1 MSFVCLGN
9 VRINQFSL
17 PILGLNYADHPMKP
31 ILLNLASQIITPHMR
46 IRPPQIGDGGI
57 VNAAVL
63 ETFDK
68 LHKMM
73 PWAKTRPSIEDSEE
87 YVRQAA
93 ANWIL
98 KKDEEP
104 YLPLFMFDK
113 KNNEFIGGTGYHHIN
128 WEVPCLEI
136 GYWIR
141 DSYSGKGLMTEAVN
155 ALTRYA
161 INQLGAKRIEIRCD
175 KDNLQSKKVPER
187 LGFQLETKLVSNR
200 ISITSGKIS
209 DTLIFVRHNL
219 DKLPDLDVF
228 WE

>member
-1 MSFVCLGN
+1 
-9 VRINQFSL
+9 
-17 PILGLNYADHPMKP
+17 MKP
-31 ILLNLASQIITPHMR
+31 ILLNLARRIITQR
-46 IRPPQIGDGGI
+46 LIIRPPEVGDGAI
-57 VNAAVL
+57 VNAAIL

-68 LHKMM
+68 LHKVM
-73 PWAKTRPSIEDSEE
+73 PWASTKPTIEESEE

-113 KNNEFIGGTGYHHIN
+113 DNNQFVGGTGFHHIN
-128 WEVPCLEI
+128 WEVPCLEV

-141 DSYSGKGLMTEAVN
+141 DSYSGKGLVTEAMN

-161 INQLGAKRIEIRCD
+161 ISQLAVKRIEIRCD
-175 KDNLQSKKVPER
+175 RLNLQSKKIPER
-187 LGFQLETKLVSNR
+187 LGYQLEATLTSNR
-200 ISITSGKIS
+200 ISVISGKIS
-209 DTLIFVRHNL
+209 DTLVFVRHNL
-219 DKLPDLDVF
+219 DKLPDLSVS

>member
-1 MSFVCLGN
+1 
-9 VRINQFSL
+9 
-17 PILGLNYADHPMKP
+17 MKS
-31 ILLNLASQIITPHMR
+31 ILLDLPMSIITPR
-46 IRPPQIGDGGI
+46 LVIRPPKIGDGI
-57 VNAAVL
+57 IINSAIL

-73 PWAKTRPSIEDSEE
+73 PWAKTKPTIEESEE

-113 KNNEFIGGTGYHHIN
+113 DNNQFVGGTGYHHIN

-161 INQLGAKRIEIRCD
+161 INQLSVKRIEIRCD
-175 KDNLQSKKVPER
+175 KNNLQSKKVPER
-187 LGFQLETKLVSNR
+187 LGYQLEAILTSNR
-200 ISITSGKIS
+200 ISVITGKVS
-209 DTLIFVRHNL
+209 DTLVFVRHNL
-219 DKLPDLDVF
+219 DKLPDLSVS